1 MPRIYMELSDNV
13 HMRELRVLFL
23 MRLNIMA
30 EQGKKKKRLVCLAR
44 TLDS

>member
-30 EQGKKKKRLVCLAR
+30 EQGKKKKKVSLL
-44 TLDS
+44 SENFG